1 MRKYNVIFNVLI
13 LILSTVSLSAQNLAD
28 LPNLR
33 EIKGKK
39 LLEKIVPKQNPKD
52 GLWGYVNQEDKFS
65 VKPIFTDA
73 CQYEGKVA
81 RISLAHKWGAINEKG
96 LFQILPIYEALEPFS
111 EDSLAVFKINGKY
124 GIINA
129 KGGTVLKPV
138 YDSFEYTDYGYVV
151 EKDGLFG
158 TVDKLGKPILEPQ
171 FEKIELLDKQKGISH
186 IRKGGKWGVMS
197 DGRDVLTIKWDAPI
211 TFLQSGTGNH
221 PDLYLAKQ
229 NGSLGVVSLY
239 GDYVVQP
246 IYDNIARRLY
256 CSGYRTHT

>member
-28 LPNLR
+28 LPNMR

-65 VKPIFTDA
+65 VRPIFTDA

-151 EKDGLFG
+151 EKDGL
-158 TVDKLGKPILEPQ
+158 LAP
-171 FEKIELLDKQKGISH
+171 
-186 IRKGGKWGVMS
+186 
-197 DGRDVLTIKWDAPI
+197 LTSWESR
-211 TFLQSGTGNH
+211 FWNL
-221 PDLYLAKQ
+221 
-229 NGSLGVVSLY
+229 SLK
-239 GDYVVQP
+239 
-246 IYDNIARRLY
+246 R
-256 CSGYRTHT
+256 